1 MVVRL
6 FDDASRPLQVAVVG
20 SGKMPV
26 VDVDSRLGTCEMDVA
41 AGGSL
46 FRAMGGTSLFA
57 DLLFWK
63 YGDPEGVDFEDTLSY
78 SVGFGRL
85 LGASRWS
92 AMVSLAGFSKGL
104 EGAAAPVQLN
114 AALLTLIS
122 RRQSIATSAGFGLND
137 SSGGFSLGTSWRI
150 SR

>member
-1 MVVRL
+1 M
-6 FDDASRPLQVAVVG
+6 SAVVCPPC
-20 SGKMPV
+20 SEEELRRSPV
-26 VDVDSRLGTCEMDVA
+26 LEVR
-41 AGGSL
+41 
-46 FRAMGGTSLFA
+46 R
-57 DLLFWK
+57 
-63 YGDPEGVDFEDTLSY
+63 PRGVDFEDTLSY
-78 SVGFGRL
+78 SVGVGRV

-122 RRQSIATSAGFGLND
+122 RRQSIAVSAGIGLND

-150 SR
+150 SN